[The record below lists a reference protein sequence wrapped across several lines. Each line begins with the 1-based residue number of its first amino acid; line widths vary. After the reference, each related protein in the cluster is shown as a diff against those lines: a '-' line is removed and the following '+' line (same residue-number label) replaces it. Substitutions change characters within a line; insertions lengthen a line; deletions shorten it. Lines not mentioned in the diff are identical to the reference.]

1 MNEQLPE
8 TLALIN
14 DIIQATIV
22 IFGAAVLLYNLPHS
36 IRDRVTR
43 AFNSLLFFVVLVY
56 FTELFVTRAIVPWS
70 TEVWI
75 RLEWIGIAMV
85 PAALFHLAD
94 ALLVTTGDIS
104 RLRRLFVRVWYI
116 IGVVFFSLSLFSDS
130 LVDRLIP
137 VQHAPHLSAGLLF
150 PIFAIY
156 YWSISV
162 LSIYLVWR
170 ARERC

>member
-1 MNEQLPE
+1 MFEQF
-8 TLALIN
+8 TDILALIN

-36 IRDRVTR
+36 FRDRVTR
-43 AFNSLLFFVVLVY
+43 SFNSLLFFVVLVY

-70 TEVWI
+70 TELWI

-94 ALLVTTGDIS
+94 ALLVTTGEVS

-116 IGVVFFSLSLFSDS
+116 VGIVFFSLALFSDF
-130 LVDRLIP
+130 LVNELVP
-137 VQHAPHLSAGLLF
+137 VKHAPHLSAGLIF
-150 PIFAIY
+150 PIFAIDLRF
-156 YWSISV
+156 S
-162 LSIYLVWR
+162 L
-170 ARERC
+170 